1 MFSLKSVH
9 HQEVADPVLLSWIQ
23 DQIDTITG
31 LAPIAIVGLIAVF
44 ILLIPI
50 TIVIFYLKVYRKH
63 RQD

>member
-1 MFSLKSVH
+1 MFSLKLVH

-31 LAPIAIVGLIAVF
+31 LAPISIVGLIAVF
-44 ILLIPI
+44 ILLIPT

>member
-1 MFSLKSVH
+1 MFSLKLVH

>member
-1 MFSLKSVH
+1 MLSLKSIH
-9 HQEVADPVLLSWIQ
+9 HQEAADPVLLSWIQ

-44 ILLIPI
+44 ILLIPT